1 MAVRRDQVQIDI
13 SFITDE
19 SRALAKTID
28 DTKGYLKTIKQAQK
42 EGKVLSG
49 VIDDIAKSSAKVQ
62 DLDLDNLNKGQ
73 LLNRAKQLQQII
85 TLIPKSAPQYKILNS
100 ELQTINTQLLQI
112 RKDSK
117 GVIDAANDIRNRAG
131 RAFSAFGGIVNKAL
145 GVFGGISLAN
155 ITSQVI
161 DYGKRLFQTGVA
173 QDSFARKTATVFEDA
188 QSIVEGFAKQT
199 AEDLGLTEQQYI
211 NLATAAGDILVPMR
225 FQREEAAEISSEI
238 VNLSGALSEWTGGQK
253 TAEEVTSTLIK
264 ALTGEREELKSLGI
278 VISEE
283 DVKRR
288 LQLKGLEKVTGAARE
303 QARAMATLELITEKS
318 ADAQANFAENSD
330 SNARRLARLRAR
342 ISEVGE
348 RLANLLLPA
357 FEKLIEIGASVVEFF
372 GGVADGANR
381 MVNPAE
387 SATEAFEN
395 QSEKVSDLEKNLNPL
410 LERYDELSTKTNLS
424 AEEQEELRSV
434 IQQVGEIV
442 PTAITEFDKYGRA
455 LGISAEKAREFID
468 AQQLLLQQRNREAI
482 DENTKALSRYEKELA
497 KVNAQLSRRDDDGN
511 IIRITTEFSKT
522 GSATIREIKL
532 TGDEIKRLQDRA
544 ADLEKQL
551 KTTGNAVSLLSG
563 TFETDAPKPN
573 KPEGEKT
580 ITDPQL
586 TPQEIEK
593 AAQER
598 NKAIEKAFKLQLD
611 TINNSAQV
619 EQLILDRALLQKEI
633 SESDHGKRLLEIE
646 REQYEAQLALFDQ
659 FNKSKSAEAETARNR
674 IIQINQ
680 TLSQQSIA
688 PLEEIGASSLGGV
701 ERRDIN
707 AELDRIDS
715 EEEQKLSLLREKFVK
730 GLLLEQEYDVLKL
743 EAKQLALEQ
752 EIELLRQG
760 TDAEV
765 LEAARRQEELTKVEQ
780 QLTETRIKNAEREKE
795 AKKAISDAVID
806 TTQDALSVGI
816 DLLSQDE
823 AARKKNAS
831 FIKAFE
837 SGKVIAA
844 GIKEVQDIWAT
855 SAQFG
860 PIAGPALAT
869 ARTFIAAARTT
880 AALRKISKTKFARG
894 GSPKLGTFGGRPH
907 SQGGTRGIFEDGTE
921 IEVEKGENFYILNK
935 NSSRAIRSLSAFN
948 QMGGGVPLMR
958 QGGSVYFQNGGVAD
972 INTNPTGIS
981 VASASAGGTAPDL
994 SPLLEQVQ
1002 SLSMAIAA
1010 MPRTLKAKVVYD
1022 DYQEVEADVS
1032 TVRSASSIS

>member
-62 DLDLDNLNKGQ
+62 DIDLSNLTKGQ
-73 LLNRAKQLQQII
+73 LLSRARQLQQII
-85 TLIPKSAPQYKILNS
+85 KLIPESAPQFKVLAN
-100 ELQTINTQLLQI
+100 ELQAVNSQILSINKQT
-112 RKDSK
+112 K
-117 GVIDAANDIRNRAG
+117 GVVDAANDMRTRAG
-131 RAFSAFGGIVNKAL
+131 RAFAALGNIANKAL

-155 ITSQVI
+155 LSSQVI

-173 QDSFARKTATVFEDA
+173 QDAFAQKTATVFEDA
-188 QSIVEGFAKQT
+188 QGIVESFAKRT
-199 AEDLGLTEQQYI
+199 ASDLGLTEQQYI

-318 ADAQANFAENSD
+318 ADAQANFAENSE
-330 SNARRLARLRAR
+330 SNVRRLARLRAR
-342 ISEVGE
+342 ITEVGE
-348 RLANLLLPA
+348 RIASLLLPA
-357 FEKLIEIGASVVEFF
+357 FERLISV
-372 GGVADGANR
+372 
-381 MVNPAE
+381 AE
-387 SATEAFEN
+387 SVTGFFDGLADSVTGLVDPAASASDAFQE
-395 QSEKVSDLEKNLNPL
+395 QSETVENLERGLNPL
-410 LERYDELSTKTNLS
+410 LARYDELNTKTNLN
-424 AEEQEELRSV
+424 AEEQAELKNV
-434 IQQVGEIV
+434 IQQIGDIV
-442 PTAITEFDKYGRA
+442 PTAITQFDQYGDTI
-455 LGISAEKAREFID
+455 GISADKVRDFVA

-482 DENTKALSRYEKELA
+482 DENSSALERYQKRLEEVNKALNSFDS
-497 KVNAQLSRRDDDGN
+497 NGN
-511 IIRITTEFSKT
+511 LVRTQQFNTTAGVVSQQFQ
-522 GSATIREIKL
+522 L
-532 TGDEIKRLQDRA
+532 TGEEIQRLQAEA
-544 ADLEKQL
+544 ATLQKQIQ
-551 KTTGNAVSLLSG
+551 TTTDAVGILSG
-563 TFETDAPKPN
+563 TFEASAPNAN
-573 KPEGEKT
+573 KPAEDRP

-586 TPQEIEK
+586 TPQEVEK

-598 NKAIEKAFKLQLD
+598 KKALEKAFKVQLD
-611 TINNSAQV
+611 TINNSAEI
-619 EQLILDRALLQKEI
+619 EQLILDRSLLQKEV
-633 SESDHGKRLLEIE
+633 SESEHGKRLLEIE
-646 REQYEAQLALFDQ
+646 RKQYEDQLALFSE
-659 FNKSKSAEAETARNR
+659 FNQSQSSEAETARNR
-674 IIQINQ
+674 IIEINQ
-680 TLSQQSIA
+680 TLNQASIA

-707 AELDRIDS
+707 AELDRINS
-715 EEEQKLSLLREKFVK
+715 EEDQKLTLLREKFVQ
-730 GLLLEQEYDVLKL
+730 GILLEQEYDVLRL

-752 EIELLRQG
+752 EIALLQQG
-760 TDAEV
+760 SEAEIQ
-765 LEAARRQEELTKVEQ
+765 EAARKQEELLKVE
-780 QLTETRIKNAEREKE
+780 TELSNARIQNAEREKE
-795 AKKAISDAVID
+795 AKRNISDAVID
-806 TTQDALSVGI
+806 ATQDALGVGI
-816 DLLSQDE
+816 ELLAADA
-823 AARKKNAS
+823 AARKKNAGL
-831 FIKAFE
+831 IKAFE
-837 SGKVIAA
+837 TGKVIAA

-855 SAQFG
+855 AAQFG
-860 PIAGPALAT
+860 PILGPILGGVRTAVAAG
-869 ARTFIAAARTT
+869 RTAAAV
-880 AALRKISKTKFARG
+880 RKISKTKFARG
-894 GSPKLGTFGGRPH
+894 GSPKLGTFGGRSH

-958 QGGSVYFQNGGVAD
+958 RGGSVYFQNGGVAD
-972 INTNPTGIS
+972 INTNPTGIT
-981 VASASAGGTAPDL
+981 VAAASDGGTAPDL

-1002 SLSMAIAA
+1002 TLSMAIAS

-1022 DYQEVEADVS
+1022 DYQEVEEDVN

>member
-73 LLNRAKQLQQII
+73 LVSRAKQLQQII

-112 RKDSK
+112 GKDSK
-117 GVIDAANDIRNRAG
+117 GVIDAANEIRNRAG

-155 ITSQVI
+155 LSSQVI

-318 ADAQANFAENSD
+318 ADAQANFADNSD

-342 ISEVGE
+342 ITEISE
-348 RLANLLLPA
+348 RIANLLLPA
-357 FEKLIEIGASVVEFF
+357 FERLISVAESVTGFF
-372 GGVADGANR
+372 DDVADSVSGLVDPAGA
-381 MVNPAE
+381 A
-387 SATEAFEN
+387 SEAFQE
-395 QSEKVSDLEKNLNPL
+395 QSETVDNLQRGLNPL
-410 LERYDELSTKTNLS
+410 LERYDELNTKTNLN
-424 AEEQEELRSV
+424 AEEQAELKSV
-434 IQQVGEIV
+434 IQQIGEIV
-442 PTAITEFDKYGRA
+442 PTAITQFDQYGETI
-455 LGISAEKAREFID
+455 GISADKVRDFVA

-482 DENTKALSRYEKELA
+482 DENTSALDRYQQRLEEVNKALNNFDS
-497 KVNAQLSRRDDDGN
+497 DGN
-511 IIRITTEFSKT
+511 LVRTQQFNTTAGVVSQQF
-522 GSATIREIKL
+522 RL
-532 TGDEIKRLQDRA
+532 TGDEIKRLQSEA
-544 ADLEKQL
+544 AALQKQIQ
-551 KTTGNAVSLLSG
+551 TTNDAVGILSG
-563 TFETDAPKPN
+563 TFEASTSTPN
-573 KPEGEKT
+573 KPESDT
-580 ITDPQL
+580 SITDPQL

-598 NKAIEKAFKLQLD
+598 KKAIEKAFKLQLD

-701 ERRDIN
+701 ERRDID

-730 GLLLEQEYDVLKL
+730 GLLIEQEYDVLKL

-780 QLTETRIKNAEREKE
+780 QLTETRIKNAERERE

-935 NSSRAIRSLSAFN
+935 NSSSAIRSLSAFN

-981 VASASAGGTAPDL
+981 VASAAAGGTAPDL

-1002 SLSMAIAA
+1002 TLSMAIAT
-1010 MPRTLKAKVVYD
+1010 MPRTLTAKVVYD

>member
-1 MAVRRDQVQIDI
+1 
-13 SFITDE
+13 
-19 SRALAKTID
+19 
-28 DTKGYLKTIKQAQK
+28 
-42 EGKVLSG
+42 
-49 VIDDIAKSSAKVQ
+49 
-62 DLDLDNLNKGQ
+62 
-73 LLNRAKQLQQII
+73 
-85 TLIPKSAPQYKILNS
+85 
-100 ELQTINTQLLQI
+100 
-112 RKDSK
+112 
-117 GVIDAANDIRNRAG
+117 
-131 RAFSAFGGIVNKAL
+131 
-145 GVFGGISLAN
+145 
-155 ITSQVI
+155 
-161 DYGKRLFQTGVA
+161 
-173 QDSFARKTATVFEDA
+173 
-188 QSIVEGFAKQT
+188 
-199 AEDLGLTEQQYI
+199 
-211 NLATAAGDILVPMR
+211 MR

-342 ISEVGE
+342 IAEVGE
-348 RLANLLLPA
+348 RIANILLPA
-357 FEKLIEIGASVVEFF
+357 FERIIEVGANVVEFF
-372 GGVADGANR
+372 GGFVSGVNSV
-381 MVNPAE
+381 VNPAE
-387 SATEAFEN
+387 AATEAFQD
-395 QSEKVSDLEKNLNPL
+395 QSEKVEDLERNLNPL
-410 LERYDELSTKTNLS
+410 LKRYDELTTKTNLS
-424 AEEQEELRSV
+424 AEEQEELKTV

-442 PTAITEFDKYGRA
+442 PTAITQFDEYGRA
-455 LGISAEKAREFID
+455 LGISADKAREFVE

-497 KVNAQLSRRDDDGN
+497 KINSQLSKRNADGD

-522 GSATIREIKL
+522 GTANIREIKL
-532 TGDEIKRLQDRA
+532 TGSEIKKLQDRA
-544 ADLEKQL
+544 AELEKQL

-563 TFETDAPKPN
+563 TFETEAPKT
-573 KPEGEKT
+573 KPEGET
-580 ITDPQL
+580 SITDPQL

-598 NKAIEKAFKLQLD
+598 KKALEKAFKLQLD

-633 SESDHGKRLLEIE
+633 TESEHGKRLLEIE

-659 FNKSKSAEAETARNR
+659 FNQSKSAEAETARNR

-765 LEAARRQEELTKVEQ
+765 LEAARRQEELTKVEE
-780 QLTETRIKNAEREKE
+780 QLTDARIRNAERERE

-806 TTQDALSVGI
+806 TTQDALSIGI

-869 ARTFIAAARTT
+869 ARTFLAAARTT

-994 SPLLEQVQ
+994 TPLLEQVQ
-1002 SLSMAIAA
+1002 SLSMAIAT
-1010 MPRTLKAKVVYD
+1010 MPRTLTAKVVYD

>member
-62 DLDLDNLNKGQ
+62 DIDLSNLTKGQ
-73 LLNRAKQLQQII
+73 LVSRARQLQQII
-85 TLIPKSAPQYKILNS
+85 KLIPESAPQFKVLAN
-100 ELQTINTQLLQI
+100 ELQAVNSQLLNINKQT
-112 RKDSK
+112 R
-117 GVIDAANDIRNRAG
+117 GVVDAANDMRSRAG
-131 RAFSAFGGIVNKAL
+131 RAFAALGNIANKAL

-155 ITSQVI
+155 LSSQVI

-253 TAEEVTSTLIK
+253 TAEEVTSTFIK

-342 ISEVGE
+342 ITEISE
-348 RLANLLLPA
+348 RIANLLLPA
-357 FEKLIEIGASVVEFF
+357 FERLISVAESVTGFF
-372 GGVADGANR
+372 DDVADSVSGLVDPAGA
-381 MVNPAE
+381 A
-387 SATEAFEN
+387 SDAFQE
-395 QSEKVSDLEKNLNPL
+395 QSETVDELQRGLNPL
-410 LERYDELSTKTNLS
+410 LERYDELNTKTNLN
-424 AEEQEELRSV
+424 AEEQAELKSV
-434 IQQVGEIV
+434 IQQIGEIV
-442 PTAITEFDKYGRA
+442 PTAITQFDQYGETI
-455 LGISAEKAREFID
+455 GISADKVRDFVA

-482 DENTKALSRYEKELA
+482 DENTSALDRYQQRLEEVNKALNNFDSE
-497 KVNAQLSRRDDDGN
+497 GN
-511 IIRITTEFSKT
+511 LVRTQQFNTTAGVVSQQF
-522 GSATIREIKL
+522 RL
-532 TGDEIKRLQDRA
+532 TGDEIKRLQSEA
-544 ADLEKQL
+544 AALQKQIQ
-551 KTTGNAVSLLSG
+551 TTNDAVGILSG
-563 TFETDAPKPN
+563 TFEASTSAPDSADGP
-573 KPEGEKT
+573 PS

-598 NKAIEKAFKLQLD
+598 KKALEKAFKLQLD

-633 SESDHGKRLLEIE
+633 TESEHGKRLLEIE

-659 FNKSKSAEAETARNR
+659 FNQSKSAEAETARNR

-765 LEAARRQEELTKVEQ
+765 LEAARKQEELTKLEQ
-780 QLTETRIKNAEREKE
+780 DLSNARIANAQREKD
-795 AKKAISDAVID
+795 AKEQIEKAK
-806 TTQDALSVGI
+806 I
-816 DLLSQDE
+816 DLAKDAIEIGIQFLSKDE
-823 AARKKNAS
+823 KARKKNAS
-831 FIKAFE
+831 LIKAFE
-837 SGKVIAA
+837 AGKIITA

-855 SAQFG
+855 SAALG
-860 PIAGPALAT
+860 PIIGTGVAQ
-869 ARTFIAAARTT
+869 ARTVLAVARTT
-880 AALRKISKTKFARG
+880 AALAKLNATKFARG

-994 SPLLEQVQ
+994 TPLLEQVQ
-1002 SLSMAIAA
+1002 SLSMAIAT
-1010 MPRTLKAKVVYD
+1010 MPRTLTAKVVYD